1 MTILPLLKCYD
12 PRHKTTRADTAAWYR
27 RTMLL
32 ARKTFGGFSSESGFD
47 FAADSLD
54 FILYSFFKTRWDP
67 LPPVC
72 DARVPFW
79 PIVYH
84 GIVLY
89 NPGTFTLNYPVKTPR
104 SRLHFFELGGRPLA
118 CFYANFASNS
128 HWMGE
133 EDLYA
138 DTDEYLA
145 DAAERIRMMA
155 DDFDRMQEVRYS
167 FIREH
172 EQIAPDVFRTTYE
185 NDASVTVDYSTGVAA
200 LRGADGRETLLV

>member
-1 MTILPLLKCYD
+1 
-12 PRHKTTRADTAAWYR
+12 
-27 RTMLL
+27 
-32 ARKTFGGFSSESGFD
+32 
-47 FAADSLD
+47 
-54 FILYSFFKTRWDP
+54 
-67 LPPVC
+67 
-72 DARVPFW
+72 
-79 PIVYH
+79 
-84 GIVLY
+84 
-89 NPGTFTLNYPVKTPR
+89 
-104 SRLHFFELGGRPLA
+104 
-118 CFYANFASNS
+118 
-128 HWMGE
+128 MGE

-138 DTDEYLA
+138 DTDEHLA